1 MKKVINTTLIA
12 SFLTLNGIYAK
23 DFSNQKLLKKIEAL
37 QAQLN
42 ALKEENQ
49 EQFDDLNDRV
59 DQNEFEATTNRIKW
73 GGSIEMSDSNFK
85 GTTGSIK
92 NIMAGRDY
100 DNKNKLT
107 SKLKLTM
114 DANINKKTKFHGRL
128 SMYKNWA
135 DSTASTMIQDPN
147 EGKISNSGTSGL
159 FVERAYIDYKINKTF
174 TVTIGRQ
181 PSSDGPGLSLLNNTP
196 RQATYPAL
204 LFDGNADGIV
214 LTAKMGNNPI
224 FKHTKFRI
232 AYGKGFQKDDNQY
245 GFLANENS
253 VKDLNVYGLFY
264 EGKLDIKD
272 MGPNLFVLSFVKA
285 TDFVGN
291 AVNVNP
297 PNNKNLGDINLA
309 GLYFENN
316 HAFGTNLNY
325 FFSLGMSDAKPNGK
339 TVNYGIMTNNQNVSL
354 IDGKGYAYQIG
365 LRYDASKK
373 FKVGYEFNH
382 GSQKWFSF
390 TQGSE
395 DPMNKLATRGN
406 VYDVYGIYQMDM
418 NQFVRAGYTKIDY
431 DYTGSGWHIG
441 TPIPTDDEAKRL
453 YMTYNVKF

>member
-1 MKKVINTTLIA
+1 MKKVLSTVVISSILA
-12 SFLTLNGIYAK
+12 VSGVQAK
-23 DFSNQKLLKKIEAL
+23 SFSNKELLKKIEAL
-37 QAQLN
+37 ETQLK
-42 ALKEENQ
+42 ALKKDTT
-49 EQFDDLNDRV
+49 EQLDDINDRV
-59 DQNEFEATTNRIKW
+59 DQNEFESTTNRIKW
-73 GGSIEMSDSNFK
+73 GGGIEMTDNNFK
-85 GTTGSIK
+85 GKTGSVTG
-92 NIMAGRDY
+92 MLPGSDY
-100 DNKNKLT
+100 YDRNKLT
-107 SKLKLTM
+107 TKLKLTM

-147 EGKISNSGTSGL
+147 QGKHSNSGTSGL

-174 TVTIGRQ
+174 TITIGRQ

-214 LTAKMGNNPI
+214 LTTNTGNNNA
-224 FKHTKFRI
+224 FKNTKFRI
-232 AYGKGFQKDDNQY
+232 AYGKGFQKDDNKN

-253 VKDLNVYGLFY
+253 VKDLNVLGTFY
-264 EGKLDIKD
+264 EGKLNIKG
-272 MGPNLFVLSFVKA
+272 MGSNLFVLSYVKA

-291 AVNVNP
+291 AINVDA

-325 FFSLGMSDAKPNGK
+325 FFSLGMSDAKSNGK
-339 TVNYGIMTNNQNVSL
+339 SVNYGMGNMKL

-365 LRYDASKK
+365 FRYDATKK
-373 FKVGYEFNH
+373 YKFGYEFNH

-395 DPMNKLATRGN
+395 EPMNKLATRGR
-406 VYDVYGIYQMDM
+406 VHDIYAIYQIDM
-418 NQFVRAGYTKIDY
+418 NQFIRVGYTNIKY

-441 TPIPTDDEAKRL
+441 RPMKTDDEAKRA
-453 YMTYNVKF
+453 YITYNVKF